1 MNEQEGDDTLFSIP
15 KDIQIITFI
24 KSDIS
29 IHVITPNQL
38 FVVSIKRMSK
48 SKEMYSLDESNE
60 RIKER
65 VRQRNMELSASLE
78 SSKENLEVS
87 SLSGGGDKSME
98 NTQNETNVSKDVHM
112 ESPLKN
118 RTNSDS
124 NANEPAAESK
134 PTPSRLKSRFSEL
147 AAEYENFEVDHNWQH
162 ACSKPKEA
170 YMKGASPR
178 LSIGETRASVL
189 CTPAGMAQLKSS
201 STKSPGSRE
210 TSPVKQV
217 TTIVCNQ
224 TPQKLD
230 AVKEEPRRI
239 HFAHPIAATHV
250 VEYESSMCTTVNTID
265 ESSIVAG
272 CGMHES
278 VDTLPIPATRMFP
291 KNQDGEVD
299 LSSDEY
305 GAHTFKKKTSSEVV
319 KDSDGQVDMSSD
331 EYGAHTFLKKKA
343 ATPPKCSSTS
353 SLAIMSPKPF
363 VRSASQTHFSP
374 VHFNPVKT
382 SSPNCETKTIIIHK
396 QMTTEIP
403 LSEVNLRSTEN
414 RKDFVNEL
422 EDEAKKAAS
431 GSGGNVPPKSPS
443 WKRVAEQ
450 DENAA
455 AKEVSPIRSA
465 VIEAA
470 PAKKIAQKLEERL
483 KTTSVKIPTPKPI
496 ISAPATATDAPITP
510 TNIGVHTQWRG
521 KNNTPVVVGSTPG
534 VPIQPEVCSSNLK
547 SLKSRWEF
555 SSLTGTPLHP
565 DETEDDIV
573 KAAIRMRER
582 AIPRKFDDKPRD
594 PQPYLAKKI
603 EKSVQE
609 ANKRSSLCSPK
620 SKSPRYMDESDES
633 EDGKAGDHKSS
644 SVVRNAYSPYKSPAI
659 KIAQRKSPRHSPKS
673 PMRLERP
680 DTAEEVNVLG
690 DDEESMDELNV
701 SHNVSNLIDQAF
713 EFMDKTPNKSAGDA
727 TPMKPDRDGVAPHAE
742 EECFSPIKQQP
753 ISLPVPPEVYKSP
766 YEEPAVYKSPY
777 EERAVTKSYE
787 ETDSAKRDGSSLP
800 YTVSF
805 YRKRIREMRSADTGV
820 EKIDLTTDVATAPIQ
835 TIIGGTTHE
844 DQEEDA
850 ETRQERKAAMERE
863 VSIQQQRIAQATHAL
878 RYCKEQTEFRG
889 SREEVDAQRAL
900 LIATETR
907 RALLFEID
915 RLNRGLPKGAPGP
928 RGTLTITSI
937 NVLLSQEFVNSQF
950 NYTSNREDIYYFI
963 VLLRHGCEV
972 QHTSLVTS
980 DEGLRKKGVLEFNYY
995 LSLKDLPP
1003 NFVCALEVFGL
1014 RTKRE
1019 HISHEVKYRLTGTLS
1034 KKILEM
1040 LKGSQRSKIPSTLK
1054 TSLGGPS
1061 ALAEPAFQ
1069 LVGRLTIDINTT
1081 GRKLALQD
1089 VMTPLEGH
1097 VIVKMK
1103 KHATEKSN
1111 TINRGFL
1118 SMYQRTKDGLGTW
1131 TRYWCVLE
1139 GGEMRFWRSPDEE
1152 RDGKQWV
1159 VLLDLQTCAGDGAST
1174 VRDVCPYPNS
1184 FHIDVWVPKEGSRR
1198 NSSSG
1203 RPELEK
1209 LRVMLAADTSAHLE
1223 SWLEVINQTARHVLM
1238 WDRPS
1243 GMPK

>member
-1 MNEQEGDDTLFSIP
+1 
-15 KDIQIITFI
+15 
-24 KSDIS
+24 
-29 IHVITPNQL
+29 
-38 FVVSIKRMSK
+38 
-48 SKEMYSLDESNE
+48 
-60 RIKER
+60 
-65 VRQRNMELSASLE
+65 
-78 SSKENLEVS
+78 
-87 SLSGGGDKSME
+87 
-98 NTQNETNVSKDVHM
+98 
-112 ESPLKN
+112 
-118 RTNSDS
+118 
-124 NANEPAAESK
+124 
-134 PTPSRLKSRFSEL
+134 
-147 AAEYENFEVDHNWQH
+147 
-162 ACSKPKEA
+162 
-170 YMKGASPR
+170 
-178 LSIGETRASVL
+178 
-189 CTPAGMAQLKSS
+189 MAQLSS
-201 STKSPGSRE
+201 SATKSPSSRE

-224 TPQKLD
+224 TPQKLE

-239 HFAHPIAATHV
+239 HFAHPIAATHM

-278 VDTLPIPATRMFP
+278 VHALPIPAARTFK
-291 KNQDGEVD
+291 KNNNGEVD
-299 LSSDEY
+299 LSTDEY
-305 GAHTFKKKTSSEVV
+305 GAHTFQKKMTTETA
-319 KDSDGQVDMSSD
+319 KDKDGQVDMSSD
-331 EYGAHTFLKKKA
+331 EYGAHTFLKKKTN
-343 ATPPKCSSTS
+343 TPPKCPS
-353 SLAIMSPKPF
+353 A
-363 VRSASQTHFSP
+363 SASQTQFSP

-382 SSPNCETKTIIIHK
+382 SSPNSESQTIFVQK
-396 QMTTEIP
+396 QMTAEIP
-403 LSEVNLRSTEN
+403 LSEVNLRSAEK

-422 EDEAKKAAS
+422 EDRAKKATSYPGVSTA
-431 GSGGNVPPKSPS
+431 PKSPS

-450 DENAA
+450 NENVST
-455 AKEVSPIRSA
+455 KEVSPIRSA
-465 VIEAA
+465 IMEAA

-483 KTTSVKIPTPKPI
+483 KTIPTKIPTPKPI
-496 ISAPATATDAPITP
+496 ISAPATASVAPITP
-510 TNIGVHTQWRG
+510 TTPGVQTQWRG
-521 KNNTPVVVGSTPG
+521 SHNTPVVIGSTPG
-534 VPIQPEVCSSNLK
+534 APIQPEKCSSNLK

-573 KAAIRMRER
+573 KAAIRMRDR
-582 AIPRKFDDKPRD
+582 AIPRKFDSKPRD

-603 EKSVQE
+603 QRSVEE
-609 ANKRSSLCSPK
+609 ANKRSSLCSPV
-620 SKSPRYMDESDES
+620 SKSPRYVDESDES
-633 EDGKAGDHKSS
+633 EDGKATGDHKNKSIVKS
-644 SVVRNAYSPYKSPAI
+644 AYSPYKSPAI
-659 KIAQRKSPRHSPKS
+659 KMAQRKSPGRSPKS

-680 DTAEEVNVLG
+680 DTPEETHLFG
-690 DDEESMDELNV
+690 DDEESTDEMNV
-701 SHNVSNLIDQAF
+701 SHSVSHLIDQAF
-713 EFMDKTPNKSAGDA
+713 EFMESTPNKCAGDS
-727 TPMKPDRDGVAPHAE
+727 TPIKTHYEGVAPHAE
-742 EECFSPIKQQP
+742 EEYFSPMKKKP
-753 ISLPVPPEVYKSP
+753 APLPVPTEVYDSP
-766 YEEPAVYKSPY
+766 YEEPVHAATQEDRDSP
-777 EERAVTKSYE
+777 
-787 ETDSAKRDGSSLP
+787 KRDGSSLP

-835 TIIGGTTHE
+835 TIIGGTVHE
-844 DQEEDA
+844 DTDEDDA
-850 ETRQERKAAMERE
+850 ARKERRAAMERE
-863 VSIQQQRIAQATHAL
+863 VNIQQQRIAQATHAL

-915 RLNRGLPKGAPGP
+915 RLNRGLPKGSPGP

-937 NVLLSQEFVNSQF
+937 NVLLDPDFVNSHLM
-950 NYTSNREDIYYFI
+950 YSGRDDIYYFI
-963 VLLRHGCEV
+963 VLLRYGCDV
-972 QHTSLVTS
+972 QHTALVTS

-1003 NFVCALEVFGL
+1003 DFVCALEVFGL

-1019 HISHEVKYRLTGTLS
+1019 NISHEVKYRLTGTLS
-1034 KKILEM
+1034 KKIFEK
-1040 LKGSQRSKIPSTLK
+1040 LKGSHRSKTLSTTMK

-1069 LVGRLTIDINTT
+1069 LVGRLTIDITT
-1081 GRKLALQD
+1081 HGRKLALQD

-1103 KHATEKSN
+1103 KHASEKSN

-1139 GGEMRFWRSPDEE
+1139 SGEMRFWRSPDEE

-1184 FHIDVWVPKEGSRR
+1184 FHIDVWVPKEGAPK
-1198 NSSSG
+1198 NSPG

-1209 LRVMLAADTSAHLE
+1209 LRVMLAADTSAHLD
-1223 SWLEVINQTARHVLM
+1223 SWLEVINQTTRHMLM
-1238 WDRPS
+1238 WDRPN

>member
-1 MNEQEGDDTLFSIP
+1 
-15 KDIQIITFI
+15 
-24 KSDIS
+24 
-29 IHVITPNQL
+29 
-38 FVVSIKRMSK
+38 
-48 SKEMYSLDESNE
+48 
-60 RIKER
+60 
-65 VRQRNMELSASLE
+65 
-78 SSKENLEVS
+78 
-87 SLSGGGDKSME
+87 
-98 NTQNETNVSKDVHM
+98 
-112 ESPLKN
+112 
-118 RTNSDS
+118 
-124 NANEPAAESK
+124 
-134 PTPSRLKSRFSEL
+134 
-147 AAEYENFEVDHNWQH
+147 
-162 ACSKPKEA
+162 
-170 YMKGASPR
+170 
-178 LSIGETRASVL
+178 
-189 CTPAGMAQLKSS
+189 MAQLKSS

-239 HFAHPIAATHV
+239 HFAHPIAATQI

-272 CGMHES
+272 CGMHVS

-305 GAHTFKKKTSSEVV
+305 GAHTFKKKTTSEVV
-319 KDSDGQVDMSSD
+319 KDNDGQVDMSSD
-331 EYGAHTFLKKKA
+331 EYGAHTFLKKVSSFLWFTHLTHKSGH
-343 ATPPKCSSTS
+343 TPKVLIDIVVGNNVAEALS
-353 SLAIMSPKPF
+353 
-363 VRSASQTHFSP
+363 
-374 VHFNPVKT
+374 
-382 SSPNCETKTIIIHK
+382 
-396 QMTTEIP
+396 

-455 AKEVSPIRSA
+455 TKEVSPIRSA

-483 KTTSVKIPTPKPI
+483 KTTSIKIPTPKPI

-521 KNNTPVVVGSTPG
+521 RHNTPVVVGSTPG

-633 EDGKAGDHKSS
+633 EDGKAGDRKAN
-644 SVVRNAYSPYKSPAI
+644 SVIRNAYSPYKSPAI

-777 EERAVTKSYE
+777 EERAATKSYE

-835 TIIGGTTHE
+835 TIIGGAAHE

-950 NYTSNREDIYYFI
+950 NYTSNQDIYYFI

-1040 LKGSQRSKIPSTLK
+1040 LKGSV
-1054 TSLGGPS
+1054 SLFS
-1061 ALAEPAFQ
+1061 VYF
-1069 LVGRLTIDINTT
+1069 I
-1081 GRKLALQD
+1081 
-1089 VMTPLEGH
+1089 H
-1097 VIVKMK
+1097 V
-1103 KHATEKSN
+1103 
-1111 TINRGFL
+1111 
-1118 SMYQRTKDGLGTW
+1118 
-1131 TRYWCVLE
+1131 
-1139 GGEMRFWRSPDEE
+1139 
-1152 RDGKQWV
+1152 
-1159 VLLDLQTCAGDGAST
+1159 
-1174 VRDVCPYPNS
+1174 
-1184 FHIDVWVPKEGSRR
+1184 
-1198 NSSSG
+1198 
-1203 RPELEK
+1203 
-1209 LRVMLAADTSAHLE
+1209 
-1223 SWLEVINQTARHVLM
+1223 
-1238 WDRPS
+1238 
-1243 GMPK
+1243 

>member
-1 MNEQEGDDTLFSIP
+1 
-15 KDIQIITFI
+15 
-24 KSDIS
+24 
-29 IHVITPNQL
+29 
-38 FVVSIKRMSK
+38 MSK

-98 NTQNETNVSKDVHM
+98 NTQNETSASKDILM

-162 ACSKPKEA
+162 AGSKPKEA

-178 LSIGETRASVL
+178 LSIGETRPSVL
-189 CTPAGMAQLKSS
+189 CTPGGMAQLKSS

-239 HFAHPIAATHV
+239 HFAHPIAATQI

-305 GAHTFKKKTSSEVV
+305 GAHTFKKKTTSEVV
-319 KDSDGQVDMSSD
+319 KDNDGQVDMSSD
-331 EYGAHTFLKKKA
+331 EYGAHTFLKK
-343 ATPPKCSSTS
+343 
-353 SLAIMSPKPF
+353 
-363 VRSASQTHFSP
+363 VRSASQAHFSP
-374 VHFNPVKT
+374 VHF
-382 SSPNCETKTIIIHK
+382 
-396 QMTTEIP
+396 
-403 LSEVNLRSTEN
+403 N

-443 WKRVAEQ
+443 WK
-450 DENAA
+450 
-455 AKEVSPIRSA
+455 
-465 VIEAA
+465 
-470 PAKKIAQKLEERL
+470 
-483 KTTSVKIPTPKPI
+483 
-496 ISAPATATDAPITP
+496 
-510 TNIGVHTQWRG
+510 
-521 KNNTPVVVGSTPG
+521 
-534 VPIQPEVCSSNLK
+534 
-547 SLKSRWEF
+547 
-555 SSLTGTPLHP
+555 
-565 DETEDDIV
+565 
-573 KAAIRMRER
+573 
-582 AIPRKFDDKPRD
+582 
-594 PQPYLAKKI
+594 
-603 EKSVQE
+603 
-609 ANKRSSLCSPK
+609 
-620 SKSPRYMDESDES
+620 
-633 EDGKAGDHKSS
+633 
-644 SVVRNAYSPYKSPAI
+644 
-659 KIAQRKSPRHSPKS
+659 
-673 PMRLERP
+673 
-680 DTAEEVNVLG
+680 
-690 DDEESMDELNV
+690 ESMDELNV

-835 TIIGGTTHE
+835 TIIGSTAHE

-889 SREEVDAQRAL
+889 SREE
-900 LIATETR
+900 
-907 RALLFEID
+907 
-915 RLNRGLPKGAPGP
+915 
-928 RGTLTITSI
+928 
-937 NVLLSQEFVNSQF
+937 
-950 NYTSNREDIYYFI
+950 
-963 VLLRHGCEV
+963 
-972 QHTSLVTS
+972 
-980 DEGLRKKGVLEFNYY
+980 GVLEFNYY

-1034 KKILEM
+1034 KK
-1040 LKGSQRSKIPSTLK
+1040 QRSKIPSTLK

-1069 LVGRLTIDINTT
+1069 LVGRLTIDINTN

-1152 RDGKQWV
+1152 RDGKLLPYIFQQWV

-1209 LRVMLAADTSAHLE
+1209 LR
-1223 SWLEVINQTARHVLM
+1223 
-1238 WDRPS
+1238 
-1243 GMPK
+1243 